1 MNLDPT
7 AVIGGA
13 SSVLGAA
20 QAPASS
26 STAVAEAGSN
36 MYGNFSTGE
45 FTLGGMN
52 SNTLILA
59 AIAAITIAVIFYNKK
74 KHK

>member
-1 MNLDPT
+1 
-7 AVIGGA
+7 
-13 SSVLGAA
+13 
-20 QAPASS
+20 
-26 STAVAEAGSN
+26 